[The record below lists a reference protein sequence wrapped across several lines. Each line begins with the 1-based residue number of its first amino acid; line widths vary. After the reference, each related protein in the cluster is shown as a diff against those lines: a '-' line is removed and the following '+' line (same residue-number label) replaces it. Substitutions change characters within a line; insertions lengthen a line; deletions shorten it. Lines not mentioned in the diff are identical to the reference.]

1 MKKFR
6 FCIVII
12 CCCCLISCKS
22 SYTAINDKKEGIIIN
37 LPKGSVPITPDSLE
51 NQYSGEF
58 YRVTH
63 INLSQKVIN
72 EVFTW
77 DYIYQVSEDIVVGFE
92 YIERRVID
100 ASEMKKERGAYK
112 YANKELSDGTNYSA
126 NDVVINNRLFWLD
139 FRKVKDNDADYFVS
153 FKSDMTKAN
162 GVWGKI
168 RFPASYPLEEI
179 EKQTTK
185 ILSGIKFQF

>member
-22 SYTAINDKKEGIIIN
+22 SYTAINDKKEGIVFK
-37 LPKGSVPITPDSLE
+37 LPKGAAHIDNPKSME

-58 YRVTH
+58 YKEISGRIFMWDNVYRVNEE
-63 INLSQKVIN
+63 IVI
-72 EVFTW
+72 
-77 DYIYQVSEDIVVGFE
+77 GFK
-92 YIERRVID
+92 YVNRRVVD
-100 ASEMKKERGAYK
+100 ASEMEKERGLFGYV
-112 YANKELSDGTNYSA
+112 NKEKSDGKNFKMK
-126 NDVVINNRLFWLD
+126 DVIVNSRLFWLC
-139 FRKVKDNDADYFVS
+139 FRKEKGNDVDYFVS

-162 GVWGKI
+162 GIWGGI

-179 EKQTTK
+179 EKQTTQ
-185 ILSGIKFQF
+185 ILSGIKFKF